1 MALAILHDAS
11 SSATP
16 WGTVSPFVQ
25 VITSPTF
32 ALIVDGSNVRLTMFA
47 WTVPVSVE
55 SAHGA
60 PADVVAPGA
69 PAVVGAGVPVPEHAA
84 RASATPSVAKP
95 RRIGRMSFLLGWE
108 QCAPR

>member
-11 SSATP
+11 SSSTP

-47 WTVPVSVE
+47 WTVPASVE
-55 SAHGA
+55 SAHGAPADVVAPGA

-95 RRIGRMSFLLGWE
+95 RRNGRM
-108 QCAPR
+108 